1 MSNFNE
7 EQELID
13 GCLIGNHRAQEA
25 LYSKYAAKM
34 FGICL
39 RYSSSS
45 MEAEDTLHEGFMAV
59 FETLERFEARGAFEG
74 WVRRIMINTAL
85 KNTNVNVYIK

>member
-1 MSNFNE
+1 MSNFTE

-25 LYSKYAAKM
+25 LYNRYAAKM
-34 FGICL
+34 FGVCL
-39 RYSSSS
+39 RYSSSR

-59 FETLERFEARGAFEG
+59 FETLELF
-74 WVRRIMINTAL
+74 
-85 KNTNVNVYIK
+85 